1 LATPEVVLS
10 ETSRKRVLVVEDS
23 ALMRDMIGF
32 ALKGVAVDVTKAQN
46 GLEGLERASLEQF
59 DLVLTDVV
67 MPEIGGIEFIRSLR
81 QMPGYGSVPVVIVS
95 TQGARDAID
104 EGLAAGANDYLT
116 KPFKPQDLVRVIRRH
131 LEGSIR

>member
-1 LATPEVVLS
+1 VVLN

-32 ALKGVAVDVTKAQN
+32 ALKGVAVEVTKVQN
-46 GLEGLERASLEQF
+46 GLEGLERASLERF

-81 QMPGYGSVPVVIVS
+81 RIPGYTEVPVVIVS
-95 TQGARDAID
+95 TQGARDAIT
-104 EGLAAGANDYLT
+104 EGLAAGANDYVT
-116 KPFKPQDLVRVIRRH
+116 KPFKPQDLVRVIRKH
-131 LEGSIR
+131 LEGIGH

>member
-1 LATPEVVLS
+1 LNGA
-10 ETSRKRVLVVEDS
+10 SRKRVLVVEDS

-32 ALKGVAVDVTKAQN
+32 ALKGVPVEVTKARN

-81 QMPGYGSVPVVIVS
+81 QMPGYGAVPVVIVS
-95 TQGARDAID
+95 TQGARDAIT
-104 EGLAAGANDYLT
+104 EGLTAGANDYVT
-116 KPFKPQDLVRVIRRH
+116 KPFKPQDLVRVIRKH
-131 LEGSIR
+131 LEETGH